1 MGLIMNEY
9 DYYSENI
16 DGRKKKKLSVKGV
29 IIPLFLLFALI
40 PFTLI
45 TGASVLFVY
54 SFEFDERRNCTYETD
69 ATIVDYV
76 TETDYDDNSV
86 SYQYYPVYSY
96 GYGGNEYRAKGTHSL
111 PDKKYEIGER
121 TTVFVNPDNSEEF
134 FDKNYSLMRAENNP
148 FVIIFYIFSG
158 LLIVDI
164 VVIIWYNRTYKE
176 KAVSHNDYY

>member
-29 IIPLFLLFALI
+29 IIPLFLLFALV

-54 SFEFDERRNCTYETD
+54 SFEFDERKNCTYETD

-96 GYGGNEYRAKGTHSL
+96 GYGENEYKAKGTQSL
-111 PDKKYEIGER
+111 PKKKYEIGER
-121 TTVFVNPDNSEEF
+121 TSVFVNPDNSEEF

-158 LLIVDI
+158 LLITDI
-164 VVIIWYNRTYKE
+164 VYFIYYKKVYE
-176 KAVSHNDYY
+176 AQVKESNNN